1 MKQNKF
7 IKLATAFLILFFGL
21 LFSSWTM
28 PDQKEHRKQKK
39 LMILC
44 GAYRVGQFGYKSSED
59 SIQQLYELKL
69 LKEKLEQYK
78 DIDDTAEYYFIIRLI
93 LKIDTCIV
101 ISTMWVTVYYLYAI
115 MTSHLLMNY
124 SVI

>member
-1 MKQNKF
+1 MKQTNF

-44 GAYRVGQFGYKSSED
+44 GAYRVG
-59 SIQQLYELKL
+59 
-69 LKEKLEQYK
+69 
-78 DIDDTAEYYFIIRLI
+78 
-93 LKIDTCIV
+93 
-101 ISTMWVTVYYLYAI
+101 
-115 MTSHLLMNY
+115 
-124 SVI
+124 